1 MQQPPGFC
9 STPDPPRQQ
18 SDRMRTVDGP
28 RSGKRGQV
36 VASRNR
42 FGQYERAQ
50 GAQQA
55 GGTPARWRVWQNM
68 SDFSRLWNRLTEEQR
83 AGWRRLAEQHHSH
96 RRLGQS
102 GKLDGQ
108 KLLNKLN
115 LVLATCGREPLL
127 DATPCGPFKP
137 NPVIAIRISSIDDRF
152 ELNLKMHSTPAE
164 DIMVFA
170 SPPCNAG
177 RAYCSIF
184 SFIGLLPA
192 ALESESTMTKQYL
205 KKLKQW
211 RVLTD
216 QRYHVPLAGARVFIR
231 AIQQV
236 NGWDNELGTFQGSAL
251 VPANS

>member
-1 MQQPPGFC
+1 
-9 STPDPPRQQ
+9 
-18 SDRMRTVDGP
+18 MRTVDGP
-28 RSGKRGQV
+28 RSGKRGKV

-42 FGQYERAQ
+42 FGQYERAL
-50 GAQQA
+50 GAQQE

-83 AGWRRLAEQHHSH
+83 TGWRRLAEQHHSRH
-96 RRLGQS
+96 RLGQS

-108 KLLNKLN
+108 KLFTKLN

-127 DATPCGPFKP
+127 DAIPCGQFTP
-137 NPVIAIRISSIDDRF
+137 NPVAAIRISTIDDRF
-152 ELNLKMHSTPAE
+152 ELKLKVHGTPAE

-184 SFIGLLPA
+184 SFIGLLPPA
-192 ALESESTMTKQYL
+192 VGAECDMRKQYL
-205 KKLKQW
+205 RKLKQW

-216 QRYHVPLAGARVFIR
+216 KRFHVPLEGARVFFR
-231 AIQQV
+231 AVQQV
-236 NGWDNELGTFQGSAL
+236 NGWENELGTFQGSAL
-251 VPANS
+251 VSANT